1 MKLEELK
8 KPGLL
13 DTEDLPKALK
23 PKAAEVLFAFS
34 QCASFASALHSL
46 IGGDL
51 FCLYD
56 HGLEGAGEPK
66 PLHVYVRLEKG
77 ENYDVFGKRST
88 GQMALAFTGRISGM
102 KAGKVESTNVPG
114 LKKPTEK
121 YIKMAKAYILKY
133 PDKFDVPEKLRQI

>member
-1 MKLEELK
+1 MRLDELK

-13 DTEDLPKALK
+13 DAEDLPRALR
-23 PKAAEVLFAFS
+23 PKAAEAVFAFS

-46 IGGDL
+46 IGGEL

-56 HGLEGAGEPK
+56 HGLEGTGEPK

-88 GQMALAFTGRISGM
+88 GQMALAFTGRVSGM
-102 KAGKVESTNVPG
+102 KASKVESTNVPG
-114 LKKPTEK
+114 LKKPSEK
-121 YIKMAKAYILKY
+121 YILLAKAYILNN
-133 PDKFDVPEKLRQI
+133 PDKFDVPEKLRKS